1 MRILDTL
8 RRSAFGRRARHDF
21 AETRE
26 TVEQMLARI
35 DAMDV
40 DPAYAH
46 AVGPD
51 AYETAKLP
59 VFTLQQI
66 ERQADGSVRVL
77 VAAGRLEGAVA
88 AIEAPQVDGGR
99 PMHDLDFALVMG
111 GAR

>member
-1 MRILDTL
+1 MRLNI
-8 RRSAFGRRARHDF
+8 FGRRARHDF

-26 TVEQMLARI
+26 TVGQMLARI
-35 DAMDV
+35 DAMPV

-59 VFTLQQI
+59 VFALRQI
-66 ERQADGSVRVL
+66 ERQPDGSIRVL
-77 VAAGRLEGAVA
+77 VDAGRLTGAVA
-88 AIEAPQVDGGR
+88 AIEAPRVQVDGGR
-99 PMHDLDFALVMG
+99 PIHELDFALVMG

>member
-1 MRILDTL
+1 MRILDAL
-8 RRSAFGRRARHDF
+8 RRNAFGRHARLDF
-21 AETRE
+21 AENRE
-26 TVEQMLARI
+26 TVDEMLARI
-35 DAMDV
+35 DAMPG

-51 AYETAKLP
+51 AYETARLP
-59 VFTLQQI
+59 IFALRQI
-66 ERQADGSVRVL
+66 ERQPDGSVRVL